1 MDPHEFR
8 DQFFNRN
15 SFFVNTTQLRI
26 LDSTKKV
33 KSIFIRFVVHV
44 SHLRAIAINLFTPL
58 VVFVICDNFWV
69 DGVLYTN

>member
-15 SFFVNTTQLRI
+15 SFFVNATQLRI

-44 SHLRAIAINLFTPL
+44 SHLRAIAINLFTPFY
-58 VVFVICDNFWV
+58 VSVF
-69 DGVLYTN
+69 G

>member
-8 DQFFNRN
+8 DHFSIETLFCQRYSTQN
-15 SFFVNTTQLRI
+15 SRLY
-26 LDSTKKV
+26 KK
-33 KSIFIRFVVHV
+33 SQINFIRFVVHV